1 MQSAKLRHRSQE
13 SEAQSAKCEVKSEMW
28 VQNFDPETE
37 TSFCYG
43 FDTDDFINYLVA
55 LFTSEKLPT
64 ADFGRFAL
72 DKDIKVIRGAML
84 GIKRNKNN
92 GHG

>member
-1 MQSAKLRHRSQE
+1 MWSAECKVKTQE
-13 SEAQSAKCEVKSEMW
+13 SGVGSTECEVKSEMW

-43 FDTDDFINYLVA
+43 FDTDDFINYLVT